1 MNVQELYDDLTRDAG
16 LKLISAT
23 SIERFIQSPINFWCE
38 VNAPPEEK
46 EPLDLYRRRLFSQ
59 GIAYQDQVIQESYP
73 GTVQVPFLNQ
83 DEGLRR
89 TLELM
94 SQGASSISD
103 MPLISRPAGLAGQPD
118 VLVRDD
124 SQDSNLGSFGY
135 RVVEIKAVRKIT
147 RGHILQAAVY
157 NRMLGGALGY
167 EPLEF
172 HLLNLEGTLEAVR
185 MAEVAAELDRAL
197 DEMRQIL
204 AGKPIEPCYGGAD
217 WPWTSYVNQQA
228 IAARDVSLVPGL
240 GEAKRQA
247 FASAGYVTVDTL
259 SDAKVEAL
267 TSIKGVG
274 PKNGGKF
281 LTSAQAICQGR
292 PILRSADWRLP
303 PCTVEVFF
311 DLEGATPGLDTEGTG
326 LVNYLIGNVI
336 RSTGQTATY
345 RAFFAPTFE
354 QEGLNLG
361 EFFQWAGSLE
371 DARFYHWHNY
381 EKTHL
386 TRMAS
391 SHGLEPDLV
400 SQVLSRLVDL
410 SPITTGAFAFP
421 TYGESLKDIAKYL
434 GFSWRQEDVSGQSS
448 MALYQD
454 FVESG
459 GTDDNTRQKLL
470 DYNEDDCRA
479 TMHIFDWLSARQA
492 GE

>member
-1 MNVQELYDDLTRDAG
+1 
-16 LKLISAT
+16 
-23 SIERFIQSPINFWCE
+23 
-38 VNAPPEEK
+38 
-46 EPLDLYRRRLFSQ
+46 
-59 GIAYQDQVIQESYP
+59 
-73 GTVQVPFLNQ
+73 
-83 DEGLRR
+83 
-89 TLELM
+89 
-94 SQGASSISD
+94 
-103 MPLISRPAGLAGQPD
+103 

-124 SQDSNLGSFGY
+124 SQDTNLGPYGY
-135 RVVEIKAVRKIT
+135 LVVEIKAVHRIT
-147 RGHILQAAVY
+147 RGHTLQAAVY
-157 NRMLGGALGY
+157 NRLLGRALGN
-167 EPLEF
+167 EPPEF
-172 HLLNLEGTLEAVR
+172 YLLNLEGTLEAVQ
-185 MAEVAAELDRAL
+185 MTEVAAELDRAL

-204 AGKPIEPCYGGAD
+204 AGKAIEPCYNTAD
-217 WPWTSYVNQQA
+217 WPWTNYVNQQA

-240 GEAKRQA
+240 GQAKRQA
-247 FASAGYVTVDTL
+247 FASAGYTTVETL
-259 SDAKVEAL
+259 AGAKAEAL

-292 PILRSADWRLP
+292 PIRRSADWRLS

-311 DLEGATPGLDTEGTG
+311 DLEGAAPGLDPEGRG

-336 RSTGQTATY
+336 RSPGQTATY
-345 RAFFAPTFE
+345 KAFFATTFE
-354 QEGLNLG
+354 QEGQILG
-361 EFFQWAGSLE
+361 EFFQWAGSLQ
-371 DARFYHWHNY
+371 DAQFYHWHHY

-421 TYGESLKDIAKYL
+421 TYGESLKDIAKFL

-459 GTDDNTRQKLL
+459 GTDYNTRQKLL

-479 TMHIFDWLSARQA
+479 TMHIFDWLSAGRA
-492 GE
+492 GK